1 MTSAAELAGS
11 RSSAARLAPIRNG
24 CPRKGHVP
32 RSRYP
37 GRPSVTAGYQA
48 YHHNAVATAAP
59 EQLVVMLFDGA
70 LRFSRRA
77 VTAYEAGQRP
87 QATQAVGRVTSIVN
101 ELNATLDIEAGG
113 EIARNLRSIYGFV
126 NRHLVEA
133 VRHSDPDRVRQ
144 AAVLLAELREAF
156 AEASKEV
163 RAA

>member
-1 MTSAAELAGS
+1 M
-11 RSSAARLAPIRNG
+11 
-24 CPRKGHVP
+24 
-32 RSRYP
+32 
-37 GRPSVTAGYQA
+37 TAGYQA

-77 VTAYEAGQRP
+77 VAAFEAGQRP
-87 QATQAVGRVTSIVN
+87 QATQAIGRVTSIVN
-101 ELNATLDIEAGG
+101 ELNATLDLEAGG

-133 VRHSDPDRVRQ
+133 VREADPNRVRQ
-144 AAVLLAELREAF
+144 AATLLAELREAF
-156 AEASKEV
+156 SQASKEV

>member
-1 MTSAAELAGS
+1 M
-11 RSSAARLAPIRNG
+11 
-24 CPRKGHVP
+24 
-32 RSRYP
+32 
-37 GRPSVTAGYQA
+37 TAGYQA

-77 VTAYEAGQRP
+77 VTAFEAGQLP
-87 QATQAVGRVTSIVN
+87 QATQAIGRVTSIVN
-101 ELNATLDIEAGG
+101 ELNATLDTEAGG

-133 VRHSDPDRVRQ
+133 IQLADPDRVRQ
-144 AAVLLAELREAF
+144 AATLLGELREAF
-156 AEASKEV
+156 AQASKEV

>member
-1 MTSAAELAGS
+1 
-11 RSSAARLAPIRNG
+11 
-24 CPRKGHVP
+24 
-32 RSRYP
+32 
-37 GRPSVTAGYQA
+37 VTAGYQA

-77 VTAYEAGQRP
+77 VAAYEAGQRP
-87 QATQAVGRVTSIVN
+87 QATQAIGRVTSIVN
-101 ELNATLDIEAGG
+101 ELNATLDLEAGG

-133 VRHSDPDRVRQ
+133 VREADPNRVLQ
-144 AAVLLAELREAF
+144 ASRLLAELREAF

>member
-1 MTSAAELAGS
+1 M
-11 RSSAARLAPIRNG
+11 
-24 CPRKGHVP
+24 
-32 RSRYP
+32 
-37 GRPSVTAGYQA
+37 TAGYQA

-77 VTAYEAGQRP
+77 IAAYEAGQRP
-87 QATQAVGRVTSIVN
+87 QATQAIGRVTSIVN
-101 ELNATLDIEAGG
+101 ELNATLDTEAGG

-133 VRHSDPDRVRQ
+133 VRLSDPNRVRQ
-144 AAVLLAELREAF
+144 AAELLAELREAF
-156 AEASKEV
+156 SEASKEV

>member
-1 MTSAAELAGS
+1 L
-11 RSSAARLAPIRNG
+11 
-24 CPRKGHVP
+24 
-32 RSRYP
+32 
-37 GRPSVTAGYQA
+37 TAGYQA

-77 VTAYEAGQRP
+77 VTAFEAGQLA
-87 QATQAVGRVTSIVN
+87 QATQAIGRVTSIVN
-101 ELNATLDIEAGG
+101 ELNATLDTEAGG

-133 VRHSDPDRVRQ
+133 IQLADPDRVRQ
-144 AAVLLAELREAF
+144 AATLLGELREAF